1 MNHIENKISGVL
13 VANEG
18 RTHKTLIATMPM
30 VEVMNFF
37 STERLLPSLNWVS
50 DVAVNAKNLERV
62 QDIQAE
68 LEAVVSNNAVG
79 VPLVLTFAVVGKPR
93 IEKGGHQR
101 SSLYYIPAST
111 CVVGNPLGLVAICR
125 LLGQKTFLFSSRLS
139 VKEANQRSELRQRFA
154 METVEVRVVFDDE
167 SGIDEQQVVELF
179 RQNRVF
185 NAPLNLP
192 HINESEVFLPKDQFS
207 LKLQVEQLIQQASL
221 DSYGGVNFD
230 SRHVKISDT
239 YITTQYILFKLLVG
253 AVAGIGTQEYS
264 KMSKDVTLPSG
275 QQLSL
280 ALSEDC
286 VSQIAIFLSAWLK
299 AQKTA
304 FVVDRSGYHLS
315 PQIWQAIGL
324 TFHHINQ
331 DVISSDD
338 LVAAGNALGK
348 LDYSKSAKHW
358 SECSVMELDAK
369 GRIYKNAANSTRLF
383 RAGLCEYFVGVVKR
397 DVTKQV

>member
-1 MNHIENKISGVL
+1 
-13 VANEG
+13 
-18 RTHKTLIATMPM
+18 MPM
-30 VEVMNFF
+30 VEVINFF
-37 STERLLPSLNWVS
+37 STKRLLPSLNWVS

-62 QDIQAE
+62 QDIQVE

-79 VPLVLTFAVVGKPR
+79 LPLVLTFAVVGKPR
-93 IEKGGHQR
+93 IEKRSHQR
-101 SSLYYIPAST
+101 SNLYYTPAST
-111 CVVGNPLGLVAICR
+111 CIVGNPLGLVAICR

-179 RQNRVF
+179 KQNRVF
-185 NAPLNLP
+185 DAPLNLP
-192 HINESEVFLPKDQFS
+192 HINGSEVFLSEDQFP
-207 LKLQVEQLIQQASL
+207 LKLQVEQLTQQANL
-221 DSYGGVNFD
+221 DFYGGVSSD
-230 SRHVKISDT
+230 SRHVKVSDT

-275 QQLSL
+275 QPLSL

-299 AQKTA
+299 ALKNA
-304 FVVDRSGYHLS
+304 FVDDRSGYHLS

-331 DVISSDD
+331 GTVSNDD
-338 LVAAGNALGK
+338 LFSAGNALGQ
-348 LDYSKSAKHW
+348 LDYSKSAQHW
-358 SECSVMELDAK
+358 NECSVMELDAK
-369 GRIYKNAANSTRLF
+369 GRVYKNSASSTRLF

-397 DVTKQV
+397 GVTKQV